1 MASDYYSTLG
11 VSKSASAD
19 EVKKAYRSQALKWH
33 PDKHSGDKTE
43 AERKFKEINE
53 AYQVLSDPK
62 KKQTYDQYGHE
73 AFSQGAGR
81 NPFAGGGSPFGG
93 QAGPFTYS
101 YSTSNGQ
108 EMPFDRVQNPFGDF
122 GDPFDIFAQFFGGA
136 RQQRKPQ
143 YSLTI
148 DFMEAIKG
156 VSKTVEVNGKRRTI
170 KIPAG
175 VNTGNRINF
184 DDFTLSISVGRHEM
198 FERDGDDIFISASI
212 PYSLAALG
220 SEIKVPTVWGSVKI
234 KIRGGT
240 QGGIMMR
247 LRGEGAPKLNSRAK
261 GDEYVK
267 ILIETPKS
275 LNRQQK
281 RIIEEM
287 KREGL

>member
-1 MASDYYSTLG
+1 MASDYYSILEI
-11 VSKSASAD
+11 SKNAGAD
-19 EVKKAYRSQALKWH
+19 EIKKAYRNQALKWH

-43 AERKFKEINE
+43 AEKKFKEINE

-62 KKQTYDQYGHE
+62 KKETYDQYGHD
-73 AFSQGAGR
+73 AFKGGAGR
-81 NPFAGGGSPFGG
+81 NPFAGGGNPFGG
-93 QAGPFTYS
+93 QAGPFSYT
-101 YSTSNGQ
+101 YSTSGGQ
-108 EMPFDRVQNPFGDF
+108 EMPFDF

-136 RQQRKPQ
+136 RQARKPQ

-148 DFMEAIKG
+148 DFMEAMKG

-184 DDFTLSISVGRHEM
+184 DDFTLSVSVRRHEV

-212 PYSLAALG
+212 PYSLATLG
-220 SEIKVPTVWGSVKI
+220 GEIKVPTVWGNVKI
-234 KIRGGT
+234 KVRGGT
-240 QGGIMMR
+240 QGGTMMR
-247 LRGEGAPKLNSRAK
+247 LKGEGAPRVNGRAK

-267 ILIETPKS
+267 ILVETPKS
-275 LNRQQK
+275 LNRNQK